1 MQLWWESLSLMER
14 FFAIVAIPATV
25 VLVIQLVLSLI
36 GLGDHDSELDGPDAD
51 GLPDGVDL
59 DGDGIP
65 DGVDLDGDG
74 IPDEIDTDGDGVAD
88 SAEHERGGSLHLF
101 SLRGVVA
108 GLAVYGWAA
117 LAVSRAGHPWLM
129 ALIVGLALGAAALV
143 CVALVMKLFI
153 GLQTDGTVDVHN
165 AVGLS
170 GETYL
175 TIPANRSGAG
185 KVNVV
190 IQETMTECSAVTDE
204 AQPIPTGARVTV
216 VGLTKAQELIV
227 MRG

>member
-14 FFAIVAIPATV
+14 FFAIVAVPATV

-36 GLGDHDSELDGPDAD
+36 GLGDHDTELDSPDAD
-51 GLPDGVDL
+51 DLPDGIDLDGDGVPDGVDL
-59 DGDGIP
+59 DGDG
-65 DGVDLDGDG
+65 V
-74 IPDEIDTDGDGVAD
+74 PDEL
-88 SAEHERGGSLHLF
+88 EHEQEASLHLF
-101 SLRGVVA
+101 SLRGIVA

-129 ALIVGLALGAAALV
+129 ALVVGLVLGAAALV

-153 GLQTDGTVDVHN
+153 GLQTDGTVDIHN

-170 GETYL
+170 GEAYL
-175 TIPANRSGAG
+175 TVPANRSGAG

-190 IQETMTECSAVTDE
+190 IQETMTECEAVTDE
-204 AQPIPTGARVTV
+204 LEPIPTGTPVTV
-216 VGLTKAQELIV
+216 VGVTRARELIV
-227 MRG
+227 MRQGS

>member
-14 FFAIVAIPATV
+14 FFAIVAVPATV

-36 GLGDHDSELDGPDAD
+36 GLGDHDTEMDSPDAD
-51 GLPDGVDL
+51 DLPDGIDLDGDGVPDGVDL
-59 DGDGIP
+59 DGDG
-65 DGVDLDGDG
+65 V
-74 IPDEIDTDGDGVAD
+74 PDEL
-88 SAEHERGGSLHLF
+88 EHEQEASLHLF
-101 SLRGVVA
+101 SLRGIVA

-129 ALIVGLALGAAALV
+129 ALVVGLVLGAAALV

-153 GLQTDGTVDVHN
+153 GLQTDGTVDIHN

-170 GETYL
+170 GEAYL
-175 TIPANRSGAG
+175 TVPANRSGAG

-190 IQETMTECSAVTDE
+190 IQETMTECEAVTDE
-204 AQPIPTGARVTV
+204 LEPIPTGTPVTV
-216 VGLTKAQELIV
+216 VGVTRARELIV
-227 MRG
+227 MRQGS

>member
-36 GLGDHDSELDGPDAD
+36 GLGDHDSELDSPDAD
-51 GLPDGVDL
+51 DL
-59 DGDGIP
+59 P

-88 SAEHERGGSLHLF
+88 SAEQEHGGSLHLF

-170 GETYL
+170 GEAYL